1 MKSAEPDGSVIQ
13 ELNARHFAFDS
24 ADPARLA
31 AYLQLPGP
39 EEIDEV
45 TASFIKEFEDQR
57 DELLSPW
64 VKALAIRIDRIH
76 GNRIELENGGSLEAT
91 KAYCRQLLQTESD
104 HLVLAAFTVGKSVDH
119 RVSAYLGQDAVFE
132 AYALN
137 QWASVMT
144 EQLRS
149 WVTHS
154 LCGWANTIERAL
166 IPYSGPGYN
175 GWDLLGLRQALGL
188 LGDGGIEL
196 TDAGMM
202 LPVNSMMIVYA
213 ATKKGAELSLNESL
227 AQCSRCGMKNC
238 AFRVSPPEPEQAADV
253 VGLVGITSSES
264 IN

>member
-1 MKSAEPDGSVIQ
+1 MKPVDPDGSVIQ

-31 AYLQLPGP
+31 TYLQLPGP

-64 VKALAIRIDRIH
+64 VKALAFRIDRIQ
-76 GNRIELENGGSLEAT
+76 GNRIELENGRSLEAT

-104 HLVLAAFTVGKSVDH
+104 RLVLAAFTVGKSIDR

-188 LGDGGIEL
+188 LGEGSDGCIEL

-213 ATKKGAELSLNESL
+213 ASKKASELSLDESL

-238 AFRVSPPEPEQAADV
+238 AFRVSPPERERAAGV
-253 VGLVGITSSES
+253 VGLVGES